1 MLSPPSYACLSG
13 ARPIRQTTSLLG
25 RPHLPAHPSVLALR
39 AIGRRR
45 VTKAAAPAWTGNQD
59 NALILAV
66 RPRPVAFTGWTYLVF
81 EDEMSDS
88 STSQGPPM
96 SQSSIAESGQLSIK
110 ARGRWG
116 RAPSPARRSDAV
128 LSKTS
133 LRLPPTPLRMYRAGE
148 EHCSYKQLHLA
159 VSLPVLQSRCV
170 CSLSVSLYLPL
181 FFPHAYRG
189 SIPHDPSGMQHC
201 SHALSPSPFAAPGF
215 HAHCTRGLAAL
226 HSASHGGLH
235 SACRLLAARR

>member
-148 EHCSYKQLHLA
+148 EHCSCKQLHLA

-170 CSLSVSLYLPL
+170 CLLSVRLFSSPLLPACPLWQHTPRSIWDATLLACSLSISLCRSWLPRSL
-181 FFPHAYRG
+181 HAR
-189 SIPHDPSGMQHC
+189 
-201 SHALSPSPFAAPGF
+201 
-215 HAHCTRGLAAL
+215 
-226 HSASHGGLH
+226 
-235 SACRLLAARR
+235 ACRPPFGKPRRVAQRL

>member
-96 SQSSIAESGQLSIK
+96 SQSSNAESGQLSIK

-133 LRLPPTPLRMYRAGE
+133 LRLPPTPLRMYRSGRGAL
-148 EHCSYKQLHLA
+148 QLQA
-159 VSLPVLQSRCV
+159 ATSSRIPPGPSISLRL
-170 CSLSVSLYLPL
+170 SLVRLSL
-181 FFPHAYRG
+181 FFPSSPRMPPVAAYP
-189 SIPHDPSGMQHC
+189 SIHLGCNIARM
-201 SHALSPSPFAAPGF
+201 LSLHLPLPL
-215 HAHCTRGLAAL
+215 LA
-226 HSASHGGLH
+226 ST
-235 SACRLLAARR
+235 LAARAGLPPSIRQATAGCTALVDF